1 MQKNAHSILIIDDDS
16 SVRTPLVKSFTREGF
31 NILEAF
37 DGAAGLEVA
46 MAKHPDIILL
56 DLLMPVMDGMTMLKK
71 LRQDAWGK
79 EARVIILTNDDSL
92 EPMADALG
100 EQAFDYLIKSNWKMS
115 AVVTKVKQRLAL
127 QV

>member
-1 MQKNAHSILIIDDDS
+1 MPKTSPSILIIDDDS
-16 SVRTPLVKSFTREGF
+16 SVRTPLVDSFTREGF

-37 DGAAGLEVA
+37 DGASGLEA
-46 MAKHPDIILL
+46 ALAKHPEIILL

-79 EARVIILTNDDSL
+79 DARVIILTNDDSL

-100 EQAFDYLIKSNWKMS
+100 AQAFDYLVKSNWKMS
-115 AVVTKVKQRLAL
+115 AVVAKVKQRLAL
-127 QV
+127 

>member
-16 SVRTPLVKSFTREGF
+16 SVRKPLVESFAREGYD
-31 NILEAF
+31 ILEAF

-46 MAKHPDIILL
+46 LAKHPEIILL

-79 EARVIILTNDDSL
+79 DARVIILTNDDSL

-115 AVVTKVKQRLAL
+115 AVVAKVKQRLAL
-127 QV
+127 